1 MQVLNVTNLPIY
13 LPYDKAPVPFGDVI
27 EGVTCT
33 SASPGV
39 FTAVGYQPTNGD
51 LVALSYTTG
60 GALPTGIAGTSGGLA
75 TIGQYPG
82 YQGNPYGDG
91 TNYIGKPIGLAA
103 NAFYVVSASG
113 NTFSLSATK
122 GGSAINT
129 SSTGS
134 NLVLHLLSGQLD
146 GVTLPFKPGNTV
158 VVRNQTGGSLVLQ
171 GAQDSGQAAAGTNTY
186 NPPLG
191 PGSWNTLATVAA
203 GGSALVN
210 LAYDWIRV
218 STSATLVLEQN

>member
-13 LPYDKAPVPFGDVI
+13 LPYDKAPVPFGDPI

-39 FTAVGYQPTNGD
+39 FTAPGYAPTNGD
-51 LVALSYTTG
+51 LVALSYTAG
-60 GALPTGIAGTSGGLA
+60 GALPGGIAGTSGGLA

-82 YQGNPYGDG
+82 YTGNPYGDG
-91 TNYIGKPIGLAA
+91 TNYIGKPVGLAA

-122 GGSAINT
+122 GGAAINT

-146 GVTLPFKPGNTV
+146 GVTLPFKPGNSV
-158 VVRNQTGGSLVLQ
+158 VVENNSGGTLVLQ
-171 GAQDSGQAAAGTNTY
+171 GAMDAGQAAPGQGY
-186 NPPLG
+186 NPPTG
-191 PGSWNTLATVAA
+191 PGTWNTIVSLTTGQQANAQ
-203 GGSALVN
+203 LN
-210 LAYDWIRV
+210 YDWIRV
-218 STSATLVLEQN
+218 STSGTLTLQQN